1 LNLPNLISLSRLLS
15 VPLLVWLIVSGYI
28 AWAFWLFVLAG
39 VSDAIDGWIA
49 KRFDLRSTLGVFL
62 DPIADKV
69 MLVSVYLALGLQGY
83 LPSWLVILVVSRDML
98 IVGGVLLTYAL
109 SDSRPHVAP
118 LWISK
123 LNTVMQI
130 LLAAQLLAMVGHG
143 IPDREVTLVMC
154 WIVAATTFA
163 SGAAYL
169 WRWTRGASSAIEEE
183 QP

>member
-1 LNLPNLISLSRLLS
+1 MNLPNLISLSRLLS
-15 VPLLVWLIVSGYI
+15 VPLLVWLVVSGHT

-39 VSDAIDGWIA
+39 ASDAVDGWIA
-49 KRFDLRSTLGVFL
+49 KRFDMRSTLGVYL

-69 MLVSVYLALGLQGY
+69 MLVSVYLALGFQDH

-109 SDSRPHVAP
+109 SDSRPHLAP

-123 LNTVMQI
+123 VNTVAQI
-130 LLAAQLLAMVGHG
+130 LLAAQVLAFVGHD
-143 IPDREVTLVMC
+143 IPDPGVTLFMTGL
-154 WIVAATTFA
+154 VAVTTFG

-169 WRWTRGASSAIEEE
+169 WRWARGARQI
-183 QP
+183 QDGPP